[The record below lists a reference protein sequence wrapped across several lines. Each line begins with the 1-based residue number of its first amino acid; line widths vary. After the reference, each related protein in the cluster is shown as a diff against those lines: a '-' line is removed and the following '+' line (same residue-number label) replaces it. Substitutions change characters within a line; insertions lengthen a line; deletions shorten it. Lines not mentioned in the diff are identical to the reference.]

1 MLCEQKTGPK
11 FPLVMKA
18 SFVYLDLMG
27 NMLFVNLGEDKTQ
40 SVCRSQV
47 WGIFVYAAEGNLLY
61 FFFILWYSFK
71 NMPIN

>member
-27 NMLFVNLGEDKTQ
+27 NMLFVKLGEDKTQ

-47 WGIFVYAAEGNLLY
+47 WEIFV
-61 FFFILWYSFK
+61 
-71 NMPIN
+71 